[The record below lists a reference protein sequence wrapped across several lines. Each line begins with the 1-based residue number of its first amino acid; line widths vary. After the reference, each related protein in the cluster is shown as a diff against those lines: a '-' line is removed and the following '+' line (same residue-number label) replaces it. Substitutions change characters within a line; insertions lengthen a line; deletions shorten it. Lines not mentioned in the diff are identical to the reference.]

1 MIEPRFYDPALS
13 PNLRELRL
21 DGDEGR
27 HLARV
32 LRLGPGA
39 HVRVFDG
46 RGGEVRAEIVTVEKS
61 GALVR
66 ILETVAPSPE
76 PVVDVT
82 VVQAVL
88 KGDGMDAVVRD
99 ATMMGVTAIQPVL
112 TARTV
117 VTTKALG
124 PDGASAVARWRRV
137 AIASAKQCGRA
148 RIPAIEPPRVLS
160 AALRNESPSPR
171 LRGAFAKAPA
181 PDVAL
186 AKSAEGR
193 GEGQAVRLILVEPVA
208 APANAADTLPR
219 TPPASASLLVGP
231 EGGWTSAEVDEA
243 VAAGWTPWSLG
254 GLTLRAD
261 AAALVALGAL
271 THAWREE
278 AQAQM

>member
-1 MIEPRFYDPALS
+1 MIEPRFYDPTLG

-66 ILETVAPSPE
+66 ILEPVAASPE

-82 VVQAVL
+82 IVQAVL

-99 ATMMGVTAIQPVL
+99 ATMMGVTVIRPVL

-124 PDGASAVARWRRV
+124 RDGASAVARWRRV

-148 RIPAIEPPRVLS
+148 RIPAIEPPHALS
-160 AALRNESPSPR
+160 AVLREEA
-171 LRGAFAKAPA
+171 G
-181 PDVAL
+181 D
-186 AKSAEGR
+186 
-193 GEGQAVRLILVEPVA
+193 GEPVRLMLVEPA
-208 APANAADTLPR
+208 AARAGCADALPLMA
-219 TPPASASLLVGP
+219 PASASLLVGP
-231 EGGWTSAEVDEA
+231 EGGWTPAEIDEA

-271 THAWREE
+271 AHAWREE
-278 AQAQM
+278 AQRRRSAEAQK

>member
-46 RGGEVRAEIVTVEKS
+46 RGGEVRAEIVTIEKS

-160 AALRNESPSPR
+160 AALR
-171 LRGAFAKAPA
+171 
-181 PDVAL
+181 
-186 AKSAEGR
+186 EGKP
-193 GEGQAVRLILVEPVA
+193 VRLILVEPVA

>member
-13 PNLRELRL
+13 PSVREWRL

-46 RGGEVRAEIVTVEKS
+46 RGVEVRAEIVTVEKS

-66 ILETVAPSPE
+66 ILQPVIAAPE
-76 PVVDVT
+76 PAVAVT
-82 VVQAVL
+82 LVQAVL

-112 TARTV
+112 TARTI

-148 RIPAIEPPRVLS
+148 HVPAIEPPRPLTT
-160 AALRNESPSPR
+160 
-171 LRGAFAKAPA
+171 AFASPQ
-181 PDVAL
+181 
-186 AKSAEGR
+186 SAC
-193 GEGQAVRLILVEPVA
+193 RLLLVEPA
-208 APANAADTLPR
+208 AARGDAVDALP
-219 TPPASASLLVGP
+219 PIAPASAALLVGP
-231 EGGWTSAEVDEA
+231 EGGWTTAEVDEA
-243 VAAGWTPWSLG
+243 IAAGWIPWSLG
-254 GLTLRAD
+254 TLTLRAD

-271 THAWREE
+271 RFAWRYLDAD
-278 AQAQM
+278 AQERRSAGAQTE